1 MPSYSVEL
9 TNFVSQF
16 TEFKEMK
23 EQKLKEAKEILKALG
38 LPPQQYNDRSGWVLL
53 ALANIKPEDSWKEAK
68 APLLPTV
75 SIMEFIRTEYGKDY
89 KPNSRETIRRQT
101 LHQFEQARIVDRNRD
116 LPSRATNSKDNN
128 YSLNQVIID
137 ILHNYP
143 NGNWKELIQQ
153 FLIHV
158 PSLQELYER
167 ALAKDRIPIKLL
179 DGTQIS
185 LSPGE
190 HNQLHAD
197 IVHEFCP
204 RFVGDMGKI
213 LYIGDTASSR
223 NEGGK
228 LMVLDSEYLKK
239 LGVPP
244 MSHDKLPDVVVY
256 DENRKWLFLI
266 EAVTSHGPVS
276 PKRWL
281 ELEAALSS
289 CTVGKVYVTAF
300 PTRTEFRKN
309 AANIAWE
316 TEVWIADNPDH
327 MIHFNGDRFLGPH
340 DKKTELS

>member
-1 MPSYSVEL
+1 MSVE
-9 TNFVSQF
+9 
-16 TEFKEMK
+16 MK
-23 EQKLKEAKEILKALG
+23 QQEKLEQARELLMTLG
-38 LPPQQYNDRSGWVLL
+38 LPRTQYNDRSCWVFL
-53 ALANIKPEDSWKEAK
+53 ALANIVPLSSWDAAT

-75 SIMEFIRTEYGKDY
+75 DIMEFIRNEYGMDY
-89 KPNSRETIRRQT
+89 KPNSRETIRKQT

-116 LPSRATNSKDNN
+116 NPSRPTNSKYNN
-128 YSLNQVIID
+128 YSLNQEVLD
-137 ILHNYP
+137 ILMAYP
-143 NGNWKELIQQ
+143 NKDWVKKVSDYKSKVTGLIEQ
-153 FLIHV
+153 
-158 PSLQELYER
+158 Y
-167 ALAKDRIPIKLL
+167 DRVLEKNKIPIKLPNGDTL
-179 DGTQIS
+179 K
-185 LSPGE
+185 LSPGK

-197 IVHEFCP
+197 IVHEFCS
-204 RFVGDMGKI
+204 RFIGSSGRL

-228 LMVLDSEYLKK
+228 LMFLESDFLDS

-256 DENRKWLFLI
+256 DNDKEWLFLI

-281 ELEAALSS
+281 ELEVAFKA
-289 CTVGKVYVTAF
+289 CKVGLVYVTAF
-300 PTRTEFRKN
+300 LDRDEFRKN

-340 DKKTELS
+340 DKKED